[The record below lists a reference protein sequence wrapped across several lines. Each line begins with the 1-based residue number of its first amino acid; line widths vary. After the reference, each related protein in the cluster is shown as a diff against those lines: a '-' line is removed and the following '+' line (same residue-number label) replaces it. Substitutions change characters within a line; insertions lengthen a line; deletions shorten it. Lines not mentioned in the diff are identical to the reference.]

1 VSPESSVRR
10 LLPLFA
16 VLLSACAGGQLQA
29 QRRQLADLQAK
40 NDALTAALR
49 DRAAELDAA
58 KAASAGAET
67 KSADAEA
74 KRADAESKL
83 AIANARVDSLAKSNK
98 DLSDAAGANQTELGA
113 KLSAA
118 IAEKDA
124 LAKDLAEAQKKEL
137 AAVRLKAIYRSARDK
152 AAADLAA
159 AEKPLAD
166 LKARAE
172 LCEGRAEKEKTQAAA
187 DLADRRAKRHEEM
200 GSVADVILPDI
211 QAGRA
216 FASVAGDAVIVK
228 LSDSLLFDGDSDKLT
243 DGGAQ
248 ALARVGRAL
257 KALGPREIRVTAHDD
272 AAPLK
277 RGLLGGFE
285 DHWAL
290 SSAQAA
296 SAARALRSSAGLDPA
311 HLSAVG
317 DAEFHPFP
325 AGDDGCADNRCVV
338 ISAEQVLTE

>member
-1 VSPESSVRR
+1 MKL
-10 LLPLFA
+10 LLPLAA
-16 VLLSACAGGQLQA
+16 VLFSACADAQLRA
-29 QRRQLADLQAK
+29 QQKQFTELQAK
-40 NDALTAALR
+40 YDALGVALK
-49 DRAAELDAA
+49 DRTAELDAA
-58 KAASAGAET
+58 KAANAEAQA
-67 KSADAEA
+67 KLADAEA
-74 KRADAESKL
+74 KLSDAEGKL
-83 AIANARVDSLAKSNK
+83 AISSARVDSLEKSNK
-98 DLSDAAGANQTELGA
+98 DLSASIGSSQTELGG

-124 LAKDLAEAQKKEL
+124 LAKKLAEAQRKEL
-137 AAVRLKAIYRSARDK
+137 SAVRLKAIYRSARDK

-159 AEKPLAD
+159 IVAERD
-166 LKARAE
+166 GLKARAE
-172 LCEGRAEKEKTQAAA
+172 SCETQAEKDRAQAAA
-187 DLADRRAKRHEEM
+187 DLAARKAKSHEEM
-200 GSVADVILPDI
+200 GSIADVILPDI

-216 FASVAGDAVIVK
+216 FASVSGDAVIVK
-228 LSDSLLFDGDSDKLT
+228 LSDALLFDDDSAMLSE
-243 DGGAQ
+243 GGAQ
-248 ALARVGRAL
+248 ALERVGRAL
-257 KALGPREIRVTAHDD
+257 KALGTREIRVTAHND
-272 AAPLK
+272 ASPLK

-296 SAARALRSSAGLDPA
+296 AVARSLRARNGLAPR